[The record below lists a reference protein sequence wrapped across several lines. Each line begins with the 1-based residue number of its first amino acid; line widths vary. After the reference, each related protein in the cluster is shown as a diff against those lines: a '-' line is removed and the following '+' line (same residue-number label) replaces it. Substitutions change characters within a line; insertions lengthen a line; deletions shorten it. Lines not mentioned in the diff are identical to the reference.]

1 MPTPHKT
8 EFSYLKAI
16 LMVPT
21 IHRLTLTC
29 NANRGDDGNGS
40 GCEQRVITK
49 RSLEEAKMRNN
60 SRHLRN
66 DAAKRC
72 AVCGGKFGLIRHYSW
87 RTALCSKKCVDR
99 FKSREEA
106 DRRWLLRLQ
115 ATRQT
120 LAVGFMQLRSKEAAQ

>member
-1 MPTPHKT
+1 
-8 EFSYLKAI
+8 
-16 LMVPT
+16 MVPA

-29 NANRGDDGNGS
+29 NAHRGDDGKGS
-40 GCEQRVITK
+40 DCEQQVITK
-49 RSLEEAKMRNN
+49 RSLEEVKMRNN

-66 DAAKRC
+66 GAAKRC

-106 DRRWLLRLQ
+106 DRRWLLRFH

-120 LAVGFMQLRSKEAAQ
+120 VTLGFTGLRSKEAAR